1 MAGSFPGVL
10 AVVNRNGDRMVDGW
24 LSLLFPST
32 CAWCGA
38 PGSEACPPCQAG
50 LPWNDPACPG
60 CARPQ
65 VHGERC
71 GSCAAK
77 PPPFDAAWTAFRLE
91 VPVQKGIHRLKY
103 QGQLIEAARLGRLL
117 APRLPSRPDLILPV
131 PLHRW
136 RLARRGYNQA
146 GELARQLGRLTGIPT
161 DPRLARRIRPTPD
174 QIGLTAVERRR
185 NLRGAFHI
193 SSGLDGLHVAL
204 LDDVMTTGATL
215 AELARAC
222 RAAGAARVEAWALA
236 RTA

>member
-1 MAGSFPGVL
+1 M
-10 AVVNRNGDRMVDGW
+10 VVNQRGDSVVDGW
-24 LSLLFPST
+24 LDLIFPSA

-38 PGSEACPPCQAG
+38 PGSDACADCRAG

-71 GSCAAK
+71 GHCAAK

-91 VPVQKGIHRLKY
+91 VPVRQGIHRLKY
-103 QGQLIEAARLGRLL
+103 RGQLIEAARLGRLL
-117 APRLPSRPDLILPV
+117 APCLPSRPDLILPV

-136 RLARRGYNQA
+136 RLAWRGYNQA
-146 GELARQLGRLTGIPT
+146 GEVARHLGRLTGIPV
-161 DPRLARRIRPTPD
+161 DPRAARRLRPTPD

-193 SSGLDGLHVAL
+193 SKPLDGLHVAL

-215 AELARAC
+215 SELARAC
-222 RAAGAARVEAWALA
+222 RKAGAARIEAWAVA